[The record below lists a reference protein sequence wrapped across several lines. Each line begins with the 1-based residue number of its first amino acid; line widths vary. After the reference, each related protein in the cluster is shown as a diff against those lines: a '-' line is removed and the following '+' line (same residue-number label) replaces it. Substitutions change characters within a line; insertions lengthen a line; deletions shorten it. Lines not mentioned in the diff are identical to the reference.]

1 MMSNMPLVIY
11 TQIEECWLITGGG
24 IHVKLEPSLDGPTAI
39 HATYMPRHTE
49 RTMHTRSS
57 NDRRQRTMQE
67 VTVQYNLV
75 NEPWHKYSI
84 SNIAGGLDGDWVDK
98 DVYSHATHTPMW
110 FCHRSWIETSSMDKC
125 KALEACTV
133 V

>member
-1 MMSNMPLVIY
+1 MQSP
-11 TQIEECWLITGGG
+11 TQVEECWLITGGG

-84 SNIAGGLDGDWVDK
+84 SNIAGVLVKRGVGMCSTPQACV
-98 DVYSHATHTPMW
+98 SHSPQ
-110 FCHRSWIETSSMDKC
+110 IMD
-125 KALEACTV
+125 
-133 V
+133 